1 MIRSLIHL
9 ILISFLIYLYTYPF
23 VSFEDI
29 NFDSQSQKIISV
41 RGGAFNFN
49 KKKPKNFD
57 ANFHRILQKGF
68 PDFMSRHKKN

>member
-9 ILISFLIYLYTYPF
+9 ILISFLIYLWVSNPVPF

-41 RGGAFNFN
+41 GGGAFNFN
-49 KKKPKNFD
+49 KKN
-57 ANFHRILQKGF
+57 QKISMLIFIGF
-68 PDFMSRHKKN
+68 FKKVFRTGKDE

>member
-9 ILISFLIYLYTYPF
+9 ILISFLIYLWVSNPVPF

-41 RGGAFNFN
+41 RGGAYNFN
-49 KKKPKNFD
+49 KKKPTYYQFLGVVSYCI
-57 ANFHRILQKGF
+57 FR
-68 PDFMSRHKKN
+68 SE

>member
-9 ILISFLIYLYTYPF
+9 ILISFLIYLWVSNPVPF

-49 KKKPKNFD
+49 KKN
-57 ANFHRILQKGF
+57 QKISMLIFIGF
-68 PDFMSRHKKN
+68 FKKVFRTGKDE